1 MNLSTSKFEF
11 FSNVG
16 SVEPKLFCGAG
27 AEISNFVTQGSIRV
41 FLGWF
46 LLLNFSAHL
55 MYHSLIHFCRV
66 LEPTCFGAAP
76 GIFYQ
81 EPAPGER

>member
-27 AEISNFVTQGSIRV
+27 AEISNFVTQEPIRV
-41 FLGWF
+41 FF
-46 LLLNFSAHL
+46 RVVFVVKFFCQLN
-55 MYHSLIHFCRV
+55 V
-66 LEPTCFGAAP
+66 P
-76 GIFYQ
+76 
-81 EPAPGER
+81 